1 MHSPFL
7 YDSIAKG
14 KNFFGRE
21 EEMQFLD
28 KIASYSNNAL
38 IYSKRRMGKTA
49 LIENFLDLKEKD
61 FICLYADIFD
71 IASKEDFAKTLLKAL
86 SNYQKGDIKTAIK
99 KLTNLFKRVRV
110 EPTIDPNTLEYSIKP
125 IVITL
130 SFEEMIDDFFSAINT
145 LSQNKKIIIAID
157 EFQQISTIKDVKI
170 DAILRKYIQEREN
183 ISYLFLGS
191 KRHTL
196 TSLFSYK
203 APLYEMATHFE
214 LRALKVED
222 IFNYSKKYLNITKD
236 DIEYIF
242 SLSDGETKL
251 ILHILHLLYAQKK
264 KITKTLIDSA
274 LKEILNSKD
283 ATFRMLFDTLN
294 NNQKRALKIIGK
306 YKHKIFTS
314 EVLNEYNI
322 KKQTLQSAVESLLK
336 KELIDKED
344 GDYFIPDRSFEL
356 WCQNMAHF
364 A

>member
-1 MHSPFL
+1 MRSPFL
-7 YDSIAKG
+7 YDNIAKG
-14 KNFFGRE
+14 KNFFGRGE
-21 EEMQFLD
+21 EIQFLD
-28 KIASYSNNAL
+28 KIVSYSNNAL

-49 LIENFLDLKEKD
+49 LIENFLDLKKKD

-86 SNYQKGDIKTAIK
+86 SNYQKSDIKIAIK

-130 SFEEMIDDFFSAINT
+130 SFEEMMDDFFGAVKS
-145 LSQNKKIIIAID
+145 LSQNKKMIIAID
-157 EFQQISTIKDVKI
+157 EFQQITTIKDTKI
-170 DAILRKYIQEREN
+170 DAMLRKYIQEREN

-214 LRALKVED
+214 LKALKIED
-222 IFNYSKKYLNITKD
+222 IFSYSKKYLNIAKD

-251 ILHILHLLYAQKK
+251 VLHILHLLYIQKE

-274 LKEILNSKD
+274 LNEILNSKD

-294 NNQKRALKIIGK
+294 NNQKIALKIIGK

-336 KELIDKED
+336 KELIDKENS
-344 GDYFIPDRSFEL
+344 DYFIPDRSFEL
-356 WCQNMAHF
+356 WCQNMAL
-364 A
+364 